1 MSKKAFLIFTMMFV
15 MFIIIAGGLTY
26 FAWLLQAGNDAA
38 WLVLGVVGTL
48 VIIIFVK
55 ITDWVG
61 DYLKSRGSHVRTMR
75 DRLRDLQQESRTRQQ
90 FLREG
95 REVQR
100 GLVPGGGAAGNLN
113 LNDMIA
119 PSFFDAPENSYSAVD
134 DEY

>member
-1 MSKKAFLIFTMMFV
+1 MSRKTFLIFTMLFV
-15 MFIIIAGGLTY
+15 MFIIIAGGLAY
-26 FAWLLQAGNDAA
+26 FAWLLQAGSDAA

-61 DYLKSRGSHVRTMR
+61 DYFRSRGSHVRTMR

-100 GLVPGGGAAGNLN
+100 DLVPGTAGNLN

-119 PSFFDAPENSYSAVD
+119 PGFFDAPENTYTTVD